1 MKRMVY
7 FLILMAVAI
16 GVNAQVN
23 KDKTQRPQTS
33 VQGGIT
39 TIPLIIRGGSHP
51 GSQVPEGEARF
62 VRNVVMVPENPH
74 FIQIPF
80 DLSTLSTALNADK
93 DELYNTL
100 KSWLFTLPEVEM
112 PYDDEMIYCLTDNG
126 SAVYSGGYR
135 GSYWL
140 DCDGRV
146 VEAPKEEWVYD
157 DVDTLVSERT
167 AHLASEYPEG
177 VLSYVFEFDSLRT
190 GLILRVSSELGSLKE
205 GDVCH
210 AEFALRYNDKVVT
223 FDVTVNALSD
233 SRGENISL
241 STLEKVGEQTLS
253 EQFGLIEGPYYK
265 SIALDADA
273 VCKLFDGNVTLGSL
287 DMYVMTDY
295 AKSLLTDYFS
305 YHDMWV
311 KLDLEGLET
320 VDTKLGQYYS
330 LNYNLN
336 TGSVDIYYTPYA
348 FSGGER
354 ASGSVFLVSGN
365 QYYELVLDFTFGD
378 VNDNRTDFEVIDT
391 ETLDV
396 KLMPTGTFY
405 TYMTPGDSL
414 SYSLV
419 STRLDMLR
427 IAQTLG
433 TETPVLFAERY
444 NEETAG
450 VEFTRNYTAGPGQG
464 FWFSDVDG
472 NCLVSRMSDECLA
485 GVYYSGGE
493 LRWYEMPD
501 QPKVGDT
508 HKLRLYL
515 VNMTKGTA
523 VCLDVNVEYVET
535 IADVVSHVVRRLPI
549 SMNAVNDATGIY
561 AVDGHAPA
569 SCHGG
574 SGIYNLSGQRLIA
587 PQRGLNIIDG
597 KKVIVK

>member
-1 MKRMVY
+1 MKRKVY
-7 FLILMAVAI
+7 FLILTAVAI

-51 GSQVPEGEARF
+51 GSQAPEGEARF
-62 VRNVVMVPENPH
+62 VRNVVMEPENPH

-100 KSWLFTLPEVEM
+100 NSWLFTLPEVEL

-126 SAVYSGGYR
+126 SAVYSGGSR
-135 GSYWL
+135 GCYWL
-140 DCDGRV
+140 DSEGRV
-146 VEAPKEEWVYD
+146 VDAPKEEWVYD

-167 AHLASEYPEG
+167 AHLVSEYPEG
-177 VLSYVFEFDSLRT
+177 VLSYVFAFDSLRT

-205 GDVCH
+205 GDVCR
-210 AEFALRYNDKVVT
+210 AEFALRYNDKAVT

-233 SRGENISL
+233 SRGESISL

-265 SIALDADA
+265 YITLDADA
-273 VCKLFDGNVTLGSL
+273 VCRQFDGDVTLGGL
-287 DMYVMTDY
+287 NLYVMTDY
-295 AKSLLTDYFS
+295 AKSLITDYFS

-330 LNYNLN
+330 LEYNLN
-336 TGSVDIYYTPYA
+336 PGSVDIYYTPHA

-365 QYYELVLDFTFGD
+365 QYYELVLDFTFGE
-378 VNDNRTDFEVIDT
+378 VNDSRTDFEVIDT

-405 TYMTPGDSL
+405 THMTSGDSL

-427 IAQTLG
+427 IAQALG
-433 TETPVLFAERY
+433 TETPVLFAEQY
-444 NEETAG
+444 DEETG
-450 VEFTRNYTAGPGQG
+450 NVVFTRNYTAGPGQG
-464 FWFSDVDG
+464 FWFSEAGDG
-472 NCLVSRMSDECLA
+472 CLASRMSDECPV

-493 LRWYEMPD
+493 LRWYEMPE
-501 QPKVGDT
+501 QPKVGDV
-508 HKLRLYL
+508 HNLRLYL

-523 VCLDVNVEYVET
+523 VRLDVNVEYVET
-535 IADVVSHVVRRLPI
+535 ISDVVSHVVRRLPVG
-549 SMNAVNDATGIY
+549 MTVVNDATVIRSLTPTLFEGGG
-561 AVDGHAPA
+561 AV
-569 SCHGG
+569 
-574 SGIYNLSGQRLIA
+574 YNLNGQRLKA
-587 PQRGLNIIDG
+587 PQRGLNIVDG